1 MSLGAGRGAGST
13 SWPHLSPLLLQPMV
27 ATPVGGRILPIRVP
41 GGPGAGHA
49 AQAVWPSGRKE
60 SGRLGWAAGVTP
72 AHRNDPPDLPPSCPA
87 GQKPAPGPWLQQH
100 PEPGS
105 PLGTETAVSP
115 GGPRPALGA
124 PGGCGGHQGHA
135 GPAGPAVPASDQGGE
150 AQASPPGG
158 LGSRQQASFPSPQHQ
173 QRLPDPPAE
182 KVAVICQPHVLRGS
196 GSRLP
201 LALCHRRAQPPCLSQ
216 LPRRRRSGCWPV
228 GDASPSASRA
238 SPHPHHVRSQDTLW
252 PARRPRRPMCD
263 LAIGDPCS
271 LPPRQ
276 GSESEP

>member
-1 MSLGAGRGAGST
+1 MGSSYLGGKIYKGSK
-13 SWPHLSPLLLQPMV
+13 PGCP
-27 ATPVGGRILPIRVP
+27 RI
-41 GGPGAGHA
+41 
-49 AQAVWPSGRKE
+49 
-60 SGRLGWAAGVTP
+60 
-72 AHRNDPPDLPPSCPA
+72 
-87 GQKPAPGPWLQQH
+87 KPAVVRM
-100 PEPGS
+100 
-105 PLGTETAVSP
+105 GTFFYIYIYMFVCLCRVLVA
-115 GGPRPALGA
+115 ALGIFSLCCR
-124 PGGCGGHQGHA
+124 GRCA

-228 GDASPSASRA
+228 GGASPSASRA
-238 SPHPHHVRSQDTLW
+238 
-252 PARRPRRPMCD
+252 
-263 LAIGDPCS
+263 
-271 LPPRQ
+271 
-276 GSESEP
+276 